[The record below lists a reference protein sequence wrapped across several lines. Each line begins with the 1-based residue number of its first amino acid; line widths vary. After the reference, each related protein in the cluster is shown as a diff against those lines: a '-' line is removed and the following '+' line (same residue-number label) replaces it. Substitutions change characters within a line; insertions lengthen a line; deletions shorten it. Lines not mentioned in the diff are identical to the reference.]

1 MLSTR
6 HTVGGIYTGE
16 NMIEI
21 TPRIAPLPVMPGV
34 AFVHGAGSTA
44 TYITEPYG
52 RQSQKTMRVGSRYPA
67 VAGDNGGVQTWG
79 NNLAVTRLG
88 GYLAALAARP
98 DASDDYALI
107 GDSMGGIVSLNYA
120 AQATRK
126 PKAIVLTIPVMNPED
141 IRANNRSG
149 YAALL
154 NAAYGGTYSEAT
166 LGATKNPHTMRAAAK
181 LKSIPMLIFYGAND
195 TLCLPQFV
203 TEFAAADPSFRTAV
217 SLPFGHEVADYAATD
232 HERILTFLQTH
243 LGV

>member
-1 MLSTR
+1 MLTV
-6 HTVGGIYTGE
+6 HTIGDVYPGE
-16 NMIEI
+16 SVVHCF
-21 TPRIAPLPVMPGV
+21 PGAVVDHAGV
-34 AFVHGAGSTA
+34 AFVHGAGSSA
-44 TYITEPYG
+44 TYVLDAYG
-52 RQSQKTMRVGSRYPA
+52 RQAQKTARIGSAYPA
-67 VAGDNGGVQTWG
+67 VAGDNGGTQTWG
-79 NNLAVTRLG
+79 NDTAMTRLG

-154 NAAYGGTYSEAT
+154 NAAYGGTYNEAT

-181 LKSIPMLIFYGAND
+181 LKGIPMLIFYGAKD
-195 TLCLPQFV
+195 TLCLPQFAE
-203 TEFAAADPSFRTAV
+203 EFAAADPAFRTAI
-217 SLPFGHEVADYAATD
+217 SMPYGHEEAAYAATD
-232 HERILTFLQTH
+232 HERMLTFLRTH
-243 LGV
+243 LGT